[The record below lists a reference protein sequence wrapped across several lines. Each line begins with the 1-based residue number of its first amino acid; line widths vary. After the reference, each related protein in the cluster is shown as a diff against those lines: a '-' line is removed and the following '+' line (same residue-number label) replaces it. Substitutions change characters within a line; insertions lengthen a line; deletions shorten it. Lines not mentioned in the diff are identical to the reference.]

1 MSRANITSLRLR
13 PTGAIR
19 VVVADQFERNVWGR
33 DDATMDEATALSWLA
48 GEIGVDDPADF
59 STMLK
64 DDLMAAISAIFA
76 YTPGDES

>member
-1 MSRANITSLRLR
+1 VKQNMTLSLRNK
-13 PTGAIR
+13 PVGQIR
-19 VVVADQFERNVWGR
+19 VVVADMFERHVWGR

-59 STMLK
+59 SVLLK
-64 DDLMAAISAIFA
+64 DELMAAINATFG